1 MIRKFR
7 RFLAAALAVGC
18 MSLNFV
24 PAVYAE
30 DEAVATATDESN
42 EYSGEF
48 IAEYVNEVID
58 FLAVFAKDGVTS
70 NTLYRAA
77 LTEVLKTH
85 PELYEQVMTAL
96 LSSIDDYSVFY
107 PGSDEYNEF
116 ISQLEGSI
124 GGIGITINEV
134 GGKLVVGSIYNE
146 SPAAKA
152 GILPGDVLYS
162 ADGVELFGADLTTAQ
177 SLIRG
182 EIGTQVVVGVVREGI
197 EGPLYFTITREEIAE
212 RLSVSYNLIEGKDDI
227 DSSPRKAMYIRIYSF
242 MDNAAEQ
249 FAEAMKV
256 VEENDITDLIIDVR
270 DNGGGYLNEAVE
282 IAGYFVPNGKTIVM
296 EDHKA
301 DMFDVTY
308 TSSNTSDKKYDLVVL
323 VNENTASASEILAAA
338 IRENDAGI
346 LIGTTTF
353 GKGTVQNTMPLKD
366 GEAMKYTAAYY
377 LTPLGNNIDQI
388 GLTPDSKVENTFIPF
403 DHSGYSDF
411 DYAAVYEK
419 GMTDP
424 NVAKAKKIFAV
435 WGLYAGNI
443 DDPYFDDEL
452 EAAIT
457 YFQANRGLFPYG
469 VLDLT
474 TQREVYKAL
483 LETRQEV
490 DDQLDAAMSHF
501 GIIPNE

>member
-1 MIRKFR
+1 MMSKLRKII
-7 RFLAAALAVGC
+7 AAALTVSCLALC
-18 MSLNFV
+18 AV
-24 PAVYAE
+24 PAAFA
-30 DEAVATATDESN
+30 DEEAIATATDDTN
-42 EYSGEF
+42 THSGEF
-48 IAEYVNEVID
+48 ISEYVNEIVE

-70 NTLYRAA
+70 NSLYKAA
-77 LTEVLKTH
+77 LTDVLKAH
-85 PELYEQVMTAL
+85 PELYEQVMTAM

-107 PGSDEYNEF
+107 PGSQEYDEF
-116 ISQLEGSI
+116 ISQLEGVV
-124 GGIGITINEV
+124 GGIGITMNEV
-134 GGKLVVGSIYNE
+134 GGKLVVGSVYNE

-162 ADGVELFGADLTTAQ
+162 ADGVSLFGADITAAQ
-177 SLIRG
+177 QLIRG
-182 EIGTQVVVGVVREGI
+182 EIGTTVVIGVIRDGSEN
-197 EGPLYFTITREEIAE
+197 PLFYTITREEIAE

-249 FAEAMKV
+249 FAEAMQV
-256 VEENDITDLIIDVR
+256 VNENEITDLIIDVR
-270 DNGGGYLNEAVE
+270 DNGGGYLSEAVE
-282 IAGYFVPNGKTIVM
+282 IAGNFVPNGKPIVT

-338 IRENDAGI
+338 VQENEAGI
-346 LIGTTTF
+346 LIGTTTY

-366 GEAMKYTAAYY
+366 GEAMKYTSAYY
-377 LTPLGNNIDQI
+377 LTPTGRNIDQVGI
-388 GLTPDSKVENTFIPF
+388 VPDSAVENTFVPF

-411 DYAAVYEK
+411 DYAAVYES
-419 GMTDP
+419 GMSDP

-435 WGLYAGNI
+435 WGLYTGNI

-452 EAAIT
+452 AAAIT

-483 LETRQEV
+483 LETRQEI
-490 DDQLDAAMSHF
+490 DDQLDAAMRHF
-501 GIIPNE
+501 GIAPNE